1 MQFRVMP
8 VLLFFCLSSLSA
20 LCAASIRESTDL
32 EYHGTRAGDRGNSV
46 QLQESIRNSQKQA
59 GIANPK
65 RNRLSV
71 DERQILR
78 KQIRE
83 AENEIYYFNK

>member
-1 MQFRVMP
+1 MSGLF
-8 VLLFFCLSSLSA
+8 FFCLLSLSSSC
-20 LCAASIRESTDL
+20 LASIRESVGI
-32 EYHGTRAGDRGNSV
+32 EYQPPRAGSGVRNSP
-46 QLQESIRNSQKQA
+46 QLQESIRKNQKQA
-59 GIANPK
+59 GNSSIK

-71 DERQILR
+71 DEREILR